1 MKPIATPGV
10 DEPGLPA
17 DAVEVGRI
25 AGAWGV
31 KGWIRVHPYARDP
44 KALFAARQWFV
55 APVERPGPASAPRAP
70 ARLRIT
76 ASRTH
81 GDDVVALASELHDR
95 ADAEALRG
103 ARVYVSRAS
112 FPRTA
117 ADEYY
122 WVDLI
127 GLEVVNREGQRL
139 GRVTDLLDT
148 GAHSVLKLRPADDGD
163 DAEAQANERLIPFV
177 GAYIDSVDLES
188 KRIVADW
195 GLDY

>member
-1 MKPIATPGV
+1 VKPTATPDV
-10 DEPGLPA
+10 DEPGFPV

-31 KGWIRVHPYARDP
+31 KGWIRVQPYARDP
-44 KALFAARQWFV
+44 KALFAAKHWFV
-55 APVERPGPASAPRAP
+55 APAERPGPASAPSAP
-70 ARLRIT
+70 AVLRIT
-76 ASRTH
+76 ASRSH
-81 GDDVVALASELHDR
+81 GDEVVAVASELHDR
-95 ADAEALRG
+95 AAAQALRG

-117 ADEYY
+117 EDEYY

-148 GAHSVLKLRPADDGD
+148 GAHSVLKLRPDD
-163 DAEAQANERLIPFV
+163 DADADRIERLIPFV

-188 KRIVADW
+188 RRIVADW